1 MAQLIDLRNQRENK
15 GYSIRELSKIS
26 GVSTATI
33 SRIECGLVDPK
44 ISIVQKLAGSLEIS
58 LDELVLEDVEE
69 D

>member
-1 MAQLIDLRNQRENK
+1 MIDLRNQRENK
-15 GYSIRELSKIS
+15 GYSIRTLSKLS

-33 SRIECGLVDPK
+33 SRIESGLVDPK
-44 ISIVQKLAGSLEIS
+44 VSIVQKLAGALEIS

>member
-1 MAQLIDLRNQRENK
+1 MIDLRNQRENK
-15 GYSIRELSKIS
+15 GYSIRGLSKLS

-33 SRIECGLVDPK
+33 SRIESGLVDPK
-44 ISIVQKLAGSLEIS
+44 VSIVQRLAGALEIS

>member
-1 MAQLIDLRNQRENK
+1 MIDLRNQRENK
-15 GYSIRELSKIS
+15 GYSIRTLSKLS

-33 SRIECGLVDPK
+33 SRIESGLVDPK
-44 ISIVQKLAGSLEIS
+44 VSMVQKLAGALEIS

>member
-15 GYSIRELSKIS
+15 GYSIRTLSKLS

-33 SRIECGLVDPK
+33 SRIESGLVDPK
-44 ISIVQKLAGSLEIS
+44 VSIVQKLAGALEIS

>member
-1 MAQLIDLRNQRENK
+1 MINLREERENK
-15 GYSIRELSKIS
+15 GYSILALSKLS

-33 SRIECGLVDPK
+33 SRIESGLVDPK
-44 ISIVQKLAGSLEIS
+44 TSITQKLAVALEIS

>member
-1 MAQLIDLRNQRENK
+1 MINLREERENK
-15 GYSIRELSKIS
+15 GYSIRALSKLS

-33 SRIECGLVDPK
+33 SRIESGLVDPK
-44 ISIVQKLAGSLEIS
+44 TSITQKLAAALEIS

>member
-1 MAQLIDLRNQRENK
+1 MIDLRNQRENK

-33 SRIECGLVDPK
+33 SRIECGLVDPE

>member
-1 MAQLIDLRNQRENK
+1 MIDLRNQRENK

-33 SRIECGLVDPK
+33 SPIECGLVDPK
-44 ISIVQKLAGSLEIS
+44 VSIVQKLASALEIS
-58 LDELVLEDVEE
+58 LDELMLEDIEE

>member
-1 MAQLIDLRNQRENK
+1 MIDLRNQRENK
-15 GYSIRELSKIS
+15 GYSIRTLSKLS

-33 SRIECGLVDPK
+33 SRIESGLVDPK
-44 ISIVQKLAGSLEIS
+44 TSITQKLAAALEIS